1 MEKKISLPEFEQA
14 LATVKS
20 FSRDRDHDL
29 SPNQT
34 VYETLRHVH
43 VHVHGNLSMR
53 EAMLVNISEQSYD
66 EQKRIMS
73 RIATIAME
81 ELARLV
87 RVNEPFWV
95 YTTNAPDG
103 RFTLDRE
110 SYEQVFPKDNH
121 FQGANVCEESSK
133 FSGVVKLGALQL
145 VDMFLDPVSM
155 QLWIESSP
163 AVIWCCSKISS
174 TIMKQLKRIQV

>member
-20 FSRDRDHDL
+20 FSRDRDLDL
-29 SPNQT
+29 SQT
-34 VYETLRHVH
+34 PTAYETLRHVH
-43 VHVHGNLSMR
+43 VHVHGNLTMR
-53 EAMLVNISEQSYD
+53 EAMLVNISEQNHD
-66 EQKRIMS
+66 EQKRTMS

-95 YTTNAPDG
+95 SATHVHDG

-133 FSGVVKLGALQL
+133 FSGVVKLSALHL
-145 VDMFLDPVSM
+145 VDMFLDSVIM
-155 QLWIESSP
+155 QL
-163 AVIWCCSKISS
+163 
-174 TIMKQLKRIQV
+174 